1 MNMKILKILFVSGV
15 VSACFSLQAKTLQTF
30 DKFIGEGHAIEVC
43 QADLNKRALHE
54 HCYGVN
60 LSKTGTTTGKI
71 EGFYNGNFDV
81 TFTYLLG
88 NGTLQEGPFE
98 ARATKPDGS
107 AGEYQG
113 KFLTIKRVLGVNTKL
128 GAFYFN
134 IPDTLGLKESLNAL
148 LNVSTD
154 FDANNAG
161 GYDYSI
167 RSTILSAEL
176 AAKV

>member
-1 MNMKILKILFVSGV
+1 MKAVNFLTRMNMKILKILFVSGV

-88 NGTLQEGPFE
+88 N
-98 ARATKPDGS
+98 
-107 AGEYQG
+107 
-113 KFLTIKRVLGVNTKL
+113 
-128 GAFYFN
+128 
-134 IPDTLGLKESLNAL
+134 
-148 LNVSTD
+148 
-154 FDANNAG
+154 
-161 GYDYSI
+161 
-167 RSTILSAEL
+167 
-176 AAKV
+176 

>member
-81 TFTYLLG
+81 TFWVTELCRKVPLRPELP
-88 NGTLQEGPFE
+88 NLTALQ
-98 ARATKPDGS
+98 AN
-107 AGEYQG
+107 
-113 KFLTIKRVLGVNTKL
+113 IRVN
-128 GAFYFN
+128 
-134 IPDTLGLKESLNAL
+134 S
-148 LNVSTD
+148 
-154 FDANNAG
+154 
-161 GYDYSI
+161 
-167 RSTILSAEL
+167 
-176 AAKV
+176 